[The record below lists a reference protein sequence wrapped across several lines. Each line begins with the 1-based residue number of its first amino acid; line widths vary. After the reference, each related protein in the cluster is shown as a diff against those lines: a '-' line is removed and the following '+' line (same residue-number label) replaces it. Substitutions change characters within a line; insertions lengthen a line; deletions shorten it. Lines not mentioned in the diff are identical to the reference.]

1 MAQIKLKAAE
11 VIQDAMCELIPRYIV
26 EFPNIKDIL
35 EGVVKEVKLDC
46 APTTRRFERKRSFSN
61 ANKTATKKQKVFK

>member
-1 MAQIKLKAAE
+1 MTEMAQIELKAAE

-35 EGVVKEVKLDC
+35 
-46 APTTRRFERKRSFSN
+46 
-61 ANKTATKKQKVFK
+61 